1 MAEPDSDVPVVR
13 LRTGIFWRKDGIL
26 YGESLKDAEETLT
39 DAKEQLMHQREMLID
54 GKAMPFVMDIR
65 LARSLSRD
73 ARNYFA
79 SDEAREIF
87 SATALIIGSPLSRTM
102 GNFFLGLNRTR
113 MPTRLFTSTTDAV
126 AWLRTSPK

>member
-13 LRTGIFWRKDGIL
+13 LRTGIFWRKEGIL

-39 DAKEQLMHQREMLID
+39 DAREQLMHQRGMLID
-54 GKAMPFVMDIR
+54 SKAMPFVMDIR

-73 ARNYFA
+73 ARTYFA
-79 SDEAREIF
+79 GEEAHEVF
-87 SATALIIGSPLSRTM
+87 SATALIIDSPLSRTL

-113 MPTRLFTSTTDAV
+113 MPTRLFTSTPDGV
-126 AWLRTSPK
+126 AWLRTDPK